1 MNIPKKLIL
10 QWHIT
15 NRCNLRCRHCYQDN
29 YQRAGELKFAQWQLV
44 IQQYVALLES
54 LSDQAG
60 YPVRGQINVTGG
72 EPFAHESFLELLVLL
87 TQYREHFSF
96 AILCNGSFITAEMAE
111 ILKNF
116 APRFVQISLE
126 GMRETHDEIRGNEQF
141 SQASTALKHLVK
153 VGIRSM
159 IAFTAQRD
167 NYLEFPALLKHAQAL
182 QVNEIWADRLIP
194 CNSNANSSQILN
206 TTETQEF
213 FEIVHYAQQRAA
225 TRWFPSTQVRMHRAL
240 QFLVAG
246 GEPYKCSAGE
256 SLLAL
261 LPNGDV
267 LPCRR
272 MPEALGNVLVT
283 PLVEIYRNAPLLREL
298 RESAPP
304 RDCKACFFAEF
315 CRGGLK
321 CLSYAQTG
329 RLDQADPNCWIR

>member
-29 YQRAGELKFAQWQLV
+29 YQRVGELKFAQWTVV
-44 IQQYVALLES
+44 IQQYIHLLEN

-60 YPVRGQINVTGG
+60 YPLRGQINITGG
-72 EPFAHESFLELLVLL
+72 EPFAHESFLELLALL
-87 TQYREHFSF
+87 SQYREYFSF
-96 AILCNGSFITAEMAE
+96 AILCNGSFITPKMAE

-126 GMRETHDEIRGNEQF
+126 GMRDTHNNIRGNEQF
-141 SQASTALKHLVK
+141 AQATTALKNLVK

-159 IAFTAQRD
+159 IAFTAHRD
-167 NYLEFPALLKHAQAL
+167 NYREFPALVKHAQTL
-182 QVNEIWADRLIP
+182 HVNEIWADRLIP
-194 CNSNANSSQILN
+194 CSNNAESSQIL
-206 TTETQEF
+206 TTAQTQEF
-213 FEIVHYAQQRAA
+213 FKIVHQAQQRAA
-225 TRWFPSTQVRMHRAL
+225 QRWFPSTQVRMHRAL

-246 GEPYKCSAGE
+246 GEPYQCSAGE

-272 MPEALGNVLVT
+272 MPKVLGNVLLT
-283 PLVEIYRNAPLLREL
+283 PLVEIYRHSAFLREL
-298 RESAPP
+298 RESSPP
-304 RDCKACFFAEF
+304 TACKSCFFAEY

-329 RLDQADPNCWIR
+329 RLDQPDPNCWIR